1 MVKLGG
7 GGSFI
12 NRAYPVTFYMNEI
25 GGTVCLDLNIL
36 KLRVNMPFS
45 TWFKNSKTYCF
56 VICSF
61 PEGMTNYDKVLIYLP
76 VFGQF

>member
-12 NRAYPVTFYMNEI
+12 NRAYPVTFYTNEI

-36 KLRVNMPFS
+36 KTMSEHAFFEMV
-45 TWFKNSKTYCF
+45 
-56 VICSF
+56 
-61 PEGMTNYDKVLIYLP
+61 
-76 VFGQF
+76 